1 MTFRTMDSFVAEST
15 ADTRFAAMLMSVF
28 AVMAAILAS
37 VGLYGVMAYVVKQ
50 RGSEIGV
57 RIALGARRKDISGL
71 IVGKGMTLALT
82 GVALGLLLSL
92 GLTRPLSSILYGVR
106 SVDATTFSAVS
117 VIMIVV
123 AFLATYVP
131 ARLAS
136 RIDPLGVLRHE

>member
-1 MTFRTMDSFVAEST
+1 MDSFVAEST